1 MKQKI
6 VLSLVRTAAAH
17 TKGGGMPGSIRLR
30 LAAVVVFLLGAGA
43 QAFAESG
50 HAVGPGCDPERR
62 AIAYHAGSILGAAW
76 ETSRHGNLPVPCA
89 VVTGSTT
96 ETATVGVSRD
106 GTLFYAP
113 QSTGVAVPP
122 GVFTSRND
130 GATWNVESPTLQP
143 GTTSGIPWLHVN
155 PQTNRVWFA
164 PTGPVPA
171 TCTDILALP
180 ASQHTLAQVAW
191 SDDEGRSWHSPPGDP
206 AACRQLQGGMS
217 IVEGP
222 APRGQPQPVHYPHV
236 VYHCGNVSDGAIP
249 WSVHCWKSL
258 DGGQT
263 WSFVAGP
270 NNPPSDCVMQKGR
283 YGGRGRAVGPDG
295 TLYMSVECLPTAGGM
310 GLAGIAGP
318 GPLYLASSRD
328 EGNTWNYQFVTNTSY
343 EVNEAMVVGSL
354 AVDEE
359 SNLYIAWVDDQNR
372 PLLIVGK
379 GTRWG
384 NVLNVA
390 QPGVNYVSKVAVAV
404 DSPGHV
410 AVAYIGSTGGIDG
423 TFNGYIAES
432 REALGND
439 PIFVGA
445 SVNDPKT
452 PLMSSAYAESAISAS
467 QGRIWFLTNAFGP
480 DGTAWAAFHCAN
492 MTNGTTTG
500 VPAAS
505 ITCPNGEAPPAAPL
519 ALGVVGRLAND
530 HGNQNHH

>member
-6 VLSLVRTAAAH
+6 VSSLVRTAAAH
-17 TKGGGMPGSIRLR
+17 TKGGGMPGSTRLR
-30 LAAVVVFLLGAGA
+30 LAAAVVFLLGVGA

-50 HAVGPGCDPERR
+50 HAVGPGCDPERH

-113 QSTGVAVPP
+113 QSSGVAVPP

-236 VYHCGNVSDGAIP
+236 VYHCGNISDGAVP
-249 WSVHCWKSL
+249 LSVHCWKSL

-263 WSFVAGP
+263 WSFVQGP
-270 NNPPSDCVMQKGR
+270 NNPPANCTGK

-295 TLYMSVECLPTAGGM
+295 TLYMSIQCQPTAGGV
-310 GLAGIAGP
+310 AVAGP

-328 EGNTWNYQFVTNTSY
+328 EGNTWDYQFVVNTSY
-343 EVNEAMVVGSL
+343 ELTEELLVSSL
-354 AVDEE
+354 AVDQAG
-359 SNLYIAWVDDQNR
+359 NLYIGWVDQNNN
-372 PLLIVGK
+372 PMLIVGK
-379 GTRWG
+379 GS
-384 NVLNVA
+384 NESHHA
-390 QPGVNYVSKVAVAV
+390 
-404 DSPGHV
+404 
-410 AVAYIGSTGGIDG
+410 GSLEREYRGI
-423 TFNGYIAES
+423 I
-432 REALGND
+432 L
-439 PIFVGA
+439 
-445 SVNDPKT
+445 
-452 PLMSSAYAESAISAS
+452 
-467 QGRIWFLTNAFGP
+467 
-480 DGTAWAAFHCAN
+480 
-492 MTNGTTTG
+492 
-500 VPAAS
+500 
-505 ITCPNGEAPPAAPL
+505 
-519 ALGVVGRLAND
+519 
-530 HGNQNHH
+530 